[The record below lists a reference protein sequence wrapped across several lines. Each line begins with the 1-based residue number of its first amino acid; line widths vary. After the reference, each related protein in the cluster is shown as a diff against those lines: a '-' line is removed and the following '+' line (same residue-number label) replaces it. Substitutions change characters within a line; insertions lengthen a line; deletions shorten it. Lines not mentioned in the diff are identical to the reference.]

1 MVTCKKYF
9 CLTHNFIF
17 LNFSLTFSNR
27 LLKGFQWVKPFLDQK
42 INVEIICIRSLPRS
56 NLNVFLVV
64 FFTFIKCTSST
75 LDSQNPCK
83 YNLRSGFK
91 TIITSL
97 FNVHKEKVVFI
108 QCPEQILVSTLS
120 SLFFLFGSIMFR
132 SRHREPIG
140 WGIFPC
146 TRTSFYT
153 IVIYIYSHYSS
164 ILWGLC
170 VW

>member
-27 LLKGFQWVKPFLDQK
+27 LLKGFQWVKPFLKSKDKCRNHLYK
-42 INVEIICIRSLPRS
+42 IIAQIKFECFPCSL
-56 NLNVFLVV
+56 
-64 FFTFIKCTSST
+64 FTFIKCTSST

-146 TRTSFYT
+146 TWTSFYT
-153 IVIYIYSHYSS
+153 IVIYIYSQYSS